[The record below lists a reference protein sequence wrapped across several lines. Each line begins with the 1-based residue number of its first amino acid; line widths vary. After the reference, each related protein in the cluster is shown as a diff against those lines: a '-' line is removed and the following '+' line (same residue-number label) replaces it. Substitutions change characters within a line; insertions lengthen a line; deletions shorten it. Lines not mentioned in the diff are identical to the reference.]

1 MTTKGLTREEAEKE
15 YNDYLNNPNDY
26 ALNKV
31 SFLLNQIWSSQY
43 SLGSCYQSRKYFLSK
58 CDLTAFIACM

>member
-31 SFLLNQIWSSQY
+31 SFLLNQMVKSI
-43 SLGSCYQSRKYFLSK
+43 QSWFMLSK
-58 CDLTAFIACM
+58 SKIFFIEM